1 MSSPLPEDPYISLG
15 VAKDATPQNIKTQYR
30 KLVLKFHPD
39 KVQDP
44 ALKQAAVDQ
53 FHKIQ
58 KAYEVVG
65 DEDKRAKYDAQCKL
79 AQLRKEVMERE
90 RMGENVSGRADKR
103 NSAAYD
109 DRASMYSSRPAKTS
123 APKYEE
129 RRPGHASTASQS
141 DYFDAPRPASRKEAA
156 SERTTKRPSSR
167 ASTRDDRDLRA
178 RAVGREA
185 ERAKNK
191 EREARRDREIQRE
204 RNRKTAYEKLANA
217 NAGGDSDSESEDEYE
232 IQDRRR
238 KREDEMRRWRA
249 TQEQARRE
257 REEAARAAYYD
268 SEERAR
274 KLYSQYD
281 EAREYIGKG
290 APLRKRSPEDDRQ
303 STRPASSKDKVE
315 YIKRSEG
322 RPSVMIRRGSVRSKA
337 SSREPADRR
346 NSQRRASNDDA
357 AHESRKP
364 PPLTT
369 SKSSPADVKL
379 PFEKQQRTQSM
390 QVPQDKEDVPPPPR
404 FKRAETMPHMNVR
417 EGRKREQQKSS
428 GLRQTE
434 TADGMPPPGPT
445 PSTSPS
451 KYTYRQ
457 EYADDNEYPTPDG
470 YRTELREPG
479 PGAQK
484 TNRYTRSPSP
494 MREAPMREAPE
505 RPPMVSR
512 TSSARYPPSSAPRPN
527 HSRRTST
534 SYVYS
539 PSTQGVEA
547 YSRPSLSREPSSRT
561 YGEIP
566 SAATREQRADT
577 RSPRQPHGKYSPPP
591 ESVRYSKEFRP
602 EDIRVQS
609 GYGSRRPSTAS
620 TTRPSYSRH
629 SSYNP
634 VFVK

>member
-15 VAKDATPQNIKTQYR
+15 VAKDATPQTIKTQYR

-44 ALKQAAVDQ
+44 ALKQAAVDE

-103 NSAAYD
+103 SSAAYD

-123 APKYEE
+123 VPNYEE
-129 RRPGHASTASQS
+129 RRPGHASTGPQS
-141 DYFDAPRPASRKEAA
+141 DYFDAPRPAPRKEAA
-156 SERTTKRPSSR
+156 SERTSKRPSSR
-167 ASTRDDRDLRA
+167 LSTREDRDLRA

-185 ERAKNK
+185 ERAKNR
-191 EREARRDREIQRE
+191 EREARRDREIHRE
-204 RNRKTAYEKLANA
+204 RDRKTAYEKVANA
-217 NAGGDSDSESEDEYE
+217 EEDSDSESEDEYE

-290 APLRKRSPEDDRQ
+290 APPRKRSPEDDRQ
-303 STRPASSKDKVE
+303 SARPASSKDKVE

-322 RPSVMIRRGSVRSKA
+322 RPSVMIRRGSVRSKT

-379 PFEKQQRTQSM
+379 PFEKQQRAQSM

-404 FKRAETMPHMNVR
+404 FRRAETMPHMHVR
-417 EGRKREQQKSS
+417 EGRKREPQKAS

-434 TADGMPPPGPT
+434 TTEGLPSPGPT

-494 MREAPMREAPE
+494 MREAPE

-512 TSSARYPPSSAPRPN
+512 TSSARYPPSSAQRPN
-527 HSRRTST
+527 PSRRTST

-547 YSRPSLSREPSSRT
+547 YNRPSMTREPSSRM
-561 YGEIP
+561 YGEVP
-566 SAATREQRADT
+566 SSATRDRGADA
-577 RSPRQPHGKYSPPP
+577 RSPRQTHGKYSPPP
-591 ESVRYSKEFRP
+591 ESVRYSKDFRP